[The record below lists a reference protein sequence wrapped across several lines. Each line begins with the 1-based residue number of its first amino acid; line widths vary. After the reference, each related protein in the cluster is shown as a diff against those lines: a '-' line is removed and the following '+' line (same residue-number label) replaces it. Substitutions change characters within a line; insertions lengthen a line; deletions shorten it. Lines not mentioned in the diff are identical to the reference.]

1 MGAAP
6 EHAVIEFLKR
16 RYASA
21 IACGDDQ
28 TATRLRAE
36 LDRLMN
42 GSGGRS
48 GRCITPEFPELPPAA

>member
-6 EHAVIEFLKR
+6 EQAVIEFLKR

-21 IACGDDQ
+21 IARGDDQ

-42 GSGGRS
+42 GVGDES
-48 GRCITPEFPELPPAA
+48 GRRIVPEFPELPPAA